1 MPRLA
6 GNDDGL
12 SGHKAPPTLGGQGPR
27 HLEGD
32 VGSDP
37 GQTFPLSLARG
48 VCFPHRR
55 MRILI
60 TGICGFVGST
70 LARALQAAGHTVA
83 GFDNFIR
90 PGSETNRAPLEKLG
104 IKVLTADL
112 RDAAAMAALP
122 AADFVLDAAA
132 NPSVLAGIDG
142 KTSSRELVDHN
153 LTGTIHI
160 LEYCKTHKA
169 GFILLST
176 SRVYSIAPLAR
187 LPVAVRDDALVPD
200 PTKPLPPGLSAAGLD
215 ETFATQAPISLYG
228 ATKLASEAMA
238 LEYGETFG
246 FPVFINRC
254 GVLAGAGQFGRADQ
268 GIFAYWL
275 NAWLR
280 KRPLKYLGFGGHG
293 HQVRDCLHPRDLLPL
308 LERQFAAPRLDV
320 AERVANFSGGA
331 ASAMSLKQ
339 LSDWCARRFEPHTV
353 VQDGT
358 PRPFDIPWIVLDHA
372 KASRIWGWHPATPVA
387 AILEEI
393 AVHAGEHPEWL
404 DLSAPR

>member
-1 MPRLA
+1 
-6 GNDDGL
+6 
-12 SGHKAPPTLGGQGPR
+12 
-27 HLEGD
+27 
-32 VGSDP
+32 
-37 GQTFPLSLARG
+37 
-48 VCFPHRR
+48 

-70 LARALQAAGHTVA
+70 LARELLAAGHQVL

-90 PGSETNRAPLEKLG
+90 PGSETNRSPLEKLG
-104 IKVLTADL
+104 VTVLTADL
-112 RDAAAMAALP
+112 RHAAQMEALP
-122 AADFVLDAAA
+122 PADFVLDAAA
-132 NPSVLAGIDG
+132 NPSVLAGVDG

-153 LTGTIHI
+153 LTGTINV
-160 LEYCKTHKA
+160 LEYCKAHKA

-176 SRVYSIAPLAR
+176 SRVYSIAPLAALETKVEGNALRPSPLASR
-187 LPVAVRDDALVPD
+187 LPPN
-200 PTKPLPPGLSAAGLD
+200 LSAAGLTED
-215 ETFATQAPISLYG
+215 FATTAPISLYG

-268 GIFAYWL
+268 GIFAYWI

-293 HQVRDCLHPRDLLPL
+293 HQVRDCLHPRDLMPVIAKQLV
-308 LERQFAAPRLDV
+308 APKLAVTDRI
-320 AERVANFSGGA
+320 ANFSGGA
-331 ASAMSLKQ
+331 ASAMSLRQ
-339 LSDWCARRFEPHTV
+339 LSDWCAARFGPHTV
-353 VQDGT
+353 VPDGT

-372 KASRIWGWHPATPVA
+372 RATTIWGWKPATATP

-393 AVHAGEHPEWL
+393 AVHAEQHPNWL
-404 DLSAPR
+404 ELSAPR